1 MDFLEVPKCLN
12 FESEW
17 QNSVIFYDILRMY
30 LELIE
35 EVDMLKYQE
44 EQKLYS
50 GLIPSQRR
58 QEARKLDAA
67 KLQKEALAYIS
78 QTLRAN
84 PGIMRLNMREH
95 IREDGSLC
103 LDIEKYSF
111 EAAKRAILEI
121 YNSDYLSQEEKQE
134 YRHILDYISGPSFD
148 TNSGE

>member
-1 MDFLEVPKCLN
+1 MV
-12 FESEW
+12 
-17 QNSVIFYDILRMY
+17 
-30 LELIE
+30 
-35 EVDMLKYQE
+35 KYQE
-44 EQKLYS
+44 GQKLYS
-50 GLIPSQRR
+50 DLILTQRR

-84 PGIMRLNMREH
+84 PGIMHLNMREH

-121 YNSDYLSQEEKQE
+121 YNSDYLSHEEKQE
-134 YRHILDYISGPSFD
+134 YRHILDYISRPSFD
-148 TNSGE
+148 INSGE